1 MKNNRGQTLVM
12 FVIFLPVLI
21 IIFAGLI
28 EVSTINIEAN
38 KLDSINSIAIDY
50 GLDNINDENIK
61 DKLEELIK
69 TNDNK
74 IEQINIKLEDNKL
87 NIELTKYKDSI
98 FGKIISKENYKIVSK
113 YKGNIKEDK
122 KMIVKG

>member
-98 FGKIISKENYKIVSK
+98 FGKIIGKENYKIVSK

>member
-50 GLDNINDENIK
+50 GLDNINDENIE

-74 IEQINIKLEDNKL
+74 IEQINIKLETNKL
-87 NIELTKYKDSI
+87 SIELTKYKDSI
-98 FGKIISKENYKIVSK
+98 FGKIIGKKNYKIVSK

-122 KMIVKG
+122 KIIVKG

>member
-74 IEQINIKLEDNKL
+74 IEQINIKLETNKL
-87 NIELTKYKDSI
+87 SIELTKYKDSI
-98 FGKIISKENYKIVSK
+98 FGKIIGKENYKIVSK

-122 KMIVKG
+122 KIIVKG

>member
-74 IEQINIKLEDNKL
+74 IEQINIKLETNKL
-87 NIELTKYKDSI
+87 SIELTKYKDSI
-98 FGKIISKENYKIVSK
+98 FGKIIGKKNYKIVSK

-122 KMIVKG
+122 KIIVKG